1 MASIALHS
9 IYENVNA
16 DFLKIKITDG
26 EEENKKS
33 LGTYFIQGLILEGLY
48 KKAVFMVNPQ
58 ESLKILANYNDF
70 EAYRSVFSQKI
81 LKKDELKDL
90 IVFPVLMPKTR
101 DELEYT
107 KMKLKKVLFDTS
119 VVRRFESVSTR
130 YYK

>member
-16 DFLKIKITDG
+16 DFLKIKVTDG